1 MLSVHKPLA
10 VYLGR
15 CVLPV
20 LALLMIMFE
29 PAAPAQ
35 TSDAVFY
42 VATYVDVQPSSK
54 NQGIALMYE
63 YREASSTKSS
73 GNSGIDIVQETGRPN
88 RSVIMEVWKDQ
99 SSFEAHEQAEYTA
112 RFRARLKAIHNSP
125 YDQRVHHGLAIDP
138 RPPAAGP
145 DIVFVL
151 THVDVPPQAK
161 DEAEVLLKRLAEE
174 SRKDEGNVRYDVFQQ
189 TAPRTNHFTVFAA
202 WKDRKAFDS
211 YEVKPH
217 TRQFR
222 EALGPMLGAP
232 YDERLYM
239 RNPSKAVFKY
249 GN

>member
-35 TSDAVFY
+35 TNDAVFY

-54 NQGIALMYE
+54 NLGIALMAE
-63 YREASSTKSS
+63 YRETSRTESRNSS
-73 GNSGIDIVQETGRPN
+73 IDFVQETGRPN

-138 RPPAAGP
+138 RPPAAGS

-151 THVDVPPQAK
+151 THVDVPPQRK
-161 DEAEVLLKRLAEE
+161 DETEVLLKRLAEE